1 MSTICECPICMES
14 IDDDVNRVITHCGHV
29 FHCSCLMTNVANNK
43 YQNGF
48 KCPYCRSEM
57 ASEKSTNIVSDS
69 DSDSNYEPVSLIDWN
84 ASLAPQGVNIE
95 FLQELSENHQERIAE
110 NHMLTSFRMFHQR
123 ITDSEVED
131 TPDDWRSKAI
141 EDEYYVKNRIG
152 TTNYISASEMATK
165 LSDHGVQYIDL
176 VKVLLLA
183 NHHNWGTR
191 YSEYHATNTEVLKK
205 MLELVLERDT
215 DTEIRS
221 LAYGADEEYDS
232 DL

>member
-1 MSTICECPICMES
+1 
-14 IDDDVNRVITHCGHV
+14 
-29 FHCSCLMTNVANNK
+29 
-43 YQNGF
+43 
-48 KCPYCRSEM
+48 M

-110 NHMLTSFRMFHQR
+110 NHMLTSFRMFHQL
-123 ITDSEVED
+123 ISGSEV
-131 TPDDWRSKAI
+131 
-141 EDEYYVKNRIG
+141 NRIG

-191 YSEYHATNTEVLKK
+191 YSEYHATNTEVMKK
-205 MLELVLERDT
+205 MLELVLERDSNT
-215 DTEIRS
+215 DIRR
-221 LAYGADEEYDS
+221 LTYGADEEYDS